1 MLKKIT
7 SILIIAVII
16 SSISVTTFAATKSE
30 LQKQKEEAQED
41 KKEVQ
46 EQKSAVMDEID
57 KLNISIQDNE
67 DKLADINTQLTQLNK
82 EIKETQDEL
91 EETQKKFNA
100 QEEALKEKMILSY
113 ELGTTTY
120 LDVLLNSKGVL
131 DFLSNYY
138 LISEILQN
146 DDDLL
151 NSLEE
156 QKKKIEESKQK
167 LQDKQKEVKTQKA
180 EQEKINVVLSN
191 QKNQKQNKV
200 SQLSAEE
207 KELSEEIDEINKAIR
222 QIEEEARKASQNS
235 TGYFVGGEMMWP
247 CPASTRISSNFGPR
261 SSPGGVGSTNHKG
274 IDIPAS
280 AGSAIVAALDGKVI
294 QCGYNRARGYYV
306 MIDHGGGIITL
317 YQHGLSGSTRVS
329 VGQSVKQGQTI
340 LGVGSTGYSTG
351 NHLHFEVWKN
361 GTPVNPLSYVK

>member
-7 SILIIAVII
+7 AILLIVVLISIVSLNV
-16 SSISVTTFAATKSE
+16 FAATKAE
-30 LQKQKEEAQED
+30 LQQQKEEVKEQQQEV
-41 KKEVQ
+41 K
-46 EQKSAVMDEID
+46 EQKSEVMEEIE
-57 KLNISIQDNE
+57 KLNVSIQDNQ
-67 DKLADINTQLTQLNK
+67 DKISDINSQLTKLNN
-82 EIKETQDEL
+82 EIKELKKEL
-91 EETQKKFNA
+91 NETQEKFNK
-100 QEEALKEKMILSY
+100 QEDALKEKMILSY
-113 ELGTTTY
+113 EMGNTTY
-120 LDVLLNSKGVL
+120 LDVLLNSKGIL

-151 NSLEE
+151 DSLQE
-156 QKKKIEESKQK
+156 QKEKIQKSKEK
-167 LQDKQKEVKTQKA
+167 FEDKQREVKTQKA
-180 EQEKINVVLSN
+180 KQEKINVVLAN
-191 QKNQKQNKV
+191 QKTQKQNKV
-200 SQLSAEE
+200 SQLSTEE
-207 KELSEEIDEINKAIR
+207 KKLSKEMDEINKAIR

-235 TGYFVGGEMMWP
+235 SGYFVGGEMMWP
-247 CPASTRISSNFGPR
+247 CPASTRISSHFGPR

-274 IDIPAS
+274 MDIAAP
-280 AGSAIVAALDGKVI
+280 AGSAIIAALDGKVI

-306 MIDHGGGIITL
+306 ILDHGGGIVTL

-361 GTPVNPLSYVK
+361 GTPVNPISYLK